1 MSEREGQPAKP
12 EPEEEDGDAP
22 KGMSLTAMYTLLA
35 LALLA
40 AMGFA
45 WMIVLPFAN
54 RR

>member
-1 MSEREGQPAKP
+1 MSEPEVQPTKP
-12 EPEEEDGDAP
+12 EENESEP
-22 KGMSLTAMYTLLA
+22 KGMSLTLMYSLVA

>member
-1 MSEREGQPAKP
+1 MSEPEAQPAKP
-12 EPEEEDGDAP
+12 EPEEDEP
-22 KGMSLTAMYTLLA
+22 KGMSLTAMYVLLA
-35 LALLA
+35 VALLA

>member
-1 MSEREGQPAKP
+1 MSEPEVQPTKLEENEG
-12 EPEEEDGDAP
+12 EP
-22 KGMSLTAMYTLLA
+22 KGMSLTLMYSLVA

>member
-1 MSEREGQPAKP
+1 MSDIETKKE
-12 EPEEEDGDAP
+12 EPEEAP
-22 KGMSLTAMYTLLA
+22 KGPSLALMYSLVALA
-35 LALLA
+35 LAL